1 MRVMLANPDRDFLLA
16 FTRILEY
23 ENDEVTAVFDGTQ
36 VITKLASQQK
46 PDIVVLDEGIPR
58 ISSREILKQLN
69 ENDIPVIMISD
80 RKINSG
86 KLMDNIL
93 ANAYLSLPFMPG
105 ELTELIK
112 SIDSKHKSKE
122 KLEYEDVKFDISG
135 FRLCDE
141 IRVTNEEIDIFRSLV
156 NKGETENKRAVPYIN
171 ALNRKFRSHK
181 VKKPLNYV
189 HPKACAFN
197 RSVML
202 KVYSFKGSE
211 QSLKVCFPYSYS
223 GILNRHTDLSHPPV
237 A

>member
-122 KLEYEDVKFDISG
+122 KLEYEDGKFDISG

-156 NKGETENKRAVPYIN
+156 NQGETGNKRAVPYIN
-171 ALNRKFRSHK
+171 ALNRKLRK
-181 VKKPLNYV
+181 LRKRPAIKYVINEGYRLVKIN
-189 HPKACAFN
+189 N
-197 RSVML
+197 
-202 KVYSFKGSE
+202 E
-211 QSLKVCFPYSYS
+211 
-223 GILNRHTDLSHPPV
+223 
-237 A
+237 

>member
-16 FTRILEY
+16 FTRLLEY

-58 ISSREILKQLN
+58 ILSREILKQLN

-171 ALNRKFRSHK
+171 ALNRKLRK
-181 VKKPLNYV
+181 LRKRPAIKYVINEGYRLVKIN
-189 HPKACAFN
+189 N
-197 RSVML
+197 
-202 KVYSFKGSE
+202 E
-211 QSLKVCFPYSYS
+211 
-223 GILNRHTDLSHPPV
+223 
-237 A
+237 

>member
-58 ISSREILKQLN
+58 ILSREILKQLN

-171 ALNRKFRSHK
+171 ALNRKLRK
-181 VKKPLNYV
+181 LRKRPAIKYVINEGYRLVKIN
-189 HPKACAFN
+189 N
-197 RSVML
+197 
-202 KVYSFKGSE
+202 E
-211 QSLKVCFPYSYS
+211 
-223 GILNRHTDLSHPPV
+223 
-237 A
+237 

>member
-16 FTRILEY
+16 FTRLLEY

-171 ALNRKFRSHK
+171 ALNRKLRK
-181 VKKPLNYV
+181 LRKRPAIKYVINEGYRLVKN
-189 HPKACAFN
+189 N
-197 RSVML
+197 N
-202 KVYSFKGSE
+202 E
-211 QSLKVCFPYSYS
+211 
-223 GILNRHTDLSHPPV
+223 
-237 A
+237 